1 MGVFEVARYCPVKPR
16 KATIARRPFLI
27 SRSFM
32 ASNPGPLQ
40 RRMNK
45 VNVMLCLLKGCA
57 SHVAL
62 RWTSAGWQNSQQ
74 AVWVCHW
81 VKKLDSMTKLLHTK
95 S

>member
-45 VNVMLCLLKGCA
+45 VNVMPVCSKGVHHMLPCDGQA
-57 SHVAL
+57 Q
-62 RWTSAGWQNSQQ
+62 AGRTPSKPSGY
-74 AVWVCHW
+74 VTG
-81 VKKLDSMTKLLHTK
+81 SK
-95 S
+95 SSTA